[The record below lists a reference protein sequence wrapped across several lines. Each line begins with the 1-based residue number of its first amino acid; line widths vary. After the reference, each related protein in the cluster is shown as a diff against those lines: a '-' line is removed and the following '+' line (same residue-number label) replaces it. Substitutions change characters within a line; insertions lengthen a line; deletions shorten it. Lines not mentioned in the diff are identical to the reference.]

1 MAYQRAMR
9 LRILLVAAIAVT
21 TGGCGG
27 AAVRYAVHMQRAEQY
42 LTARNLD
49 KASIEVRNAMQVQ
62 PRAAAALDLNGR
74 IEEMRGNWREA
85 AGSYQAALDT
95 QPGDLKAQVGLGKI
109 YVMAGAGERALHVV
123 APGLVAHPD
132 DPDLLAVR
140 GAAEHLLKNEDAA
153 RADAERAV
161 QLAPADET
169 AIALLAALDQQTG
182 KTDQAVALVAAA
194 VRKAPATVSL
204 REVLAT
210 LYLSTGQKDL
220 AEQQL
225 RQLVEL
231 RPEELPPRVRL
242 AQFLSASGRL
252 EAAQRVLEEAVQKL
266 PKSAVAKVTLADFIA
281 TQRSR
286 AAGEATLRK
295 FIGQDPGDYDLRF
308 ALGALLQRSGATDEA
323 IAVYREIVSSDGT
336 GPRGLNARTAIAA
349 LELTRGQ
356 FPPAEALVAE
366 VLRKN
371 PRDSDALIL
380 RANISLAR
388 NDPTPAIADL
398 RAVLRDQPQSASL
411 HRTLARAYLAQGN
424 SALAEEAL
432 HSATEAAPNDPAVVI
447 EFAQFLAERGRVA
460 EAATALE
467 AAVRRMPDNA
477 QVREALIRAY
487 LGKHDMAAAR
497 AAAEDLKALHA
508 DAPDGFYFAGLVAQQ
523 ENRLEDSEK
532 DLQRALAL
540 KPDSIDVLA
549 ALSRLDVQR
558 GKGAA
563 AIARLKALA
572 EHQPRNVLLLNLLG
586 QTYLATKDT
595 TDAASALTQAIEAD
609 PRSWP
614 SYRNRARVKVVQSDA
629 DGAIADYEAAL
640 KIAPSDPQ
648 LLMEA
653 AALEEQHGKIDAA
666 IAGYDALYRNDPQ
679 VRQLAANN
687 LAMLLVTYRKDQ
699 ASLDRARE
707 LSADFASSDNGAL
720 LDTNG
725 WVRFK
730 RGEYTAALSVLEQAV
745 TRSPD
750 SKVIRFHR
758 AMAELQL
765 GLRDRARSDLET
777 ALSGSGSFLGS
788 DEARAT
794 LTSLTQRSS

>member
-1 MAYQRAMR
+1 MAHQRAMR
-9 LRILLVAAIAVT
+9 LRIMLVAAIAVAA
-21 TGGCGG
+21 GGCGG
-27 AAVRYAVHMQRAEQY
+27 AEVRYAVHMQRAEQY
-42 LTARNLD
+42 LAARNLD

-74 IEEMRGNWREA
+74 IEELRGHWREA
-85 AGSYQAALDT
+85 AGSYQAALDL
-95 QPGDLKAQVGLGKI
+95 QAGDLKARIGLGKI
-109 YVMAGAGERALHVV
+109 YVMAGSGDRALQVV

-132 DPDLLAVR
+132 NPDLLAVR
-140 GAAEHLLKNEDAA
+140 GAAEHELKREDVAL
-153 RADAERAV
+153 ADAERAV
-161 QLAPADET
+161 RLAPANET
-169 AIALLAALDQQTG
+169 AIALLAALYQQTG
-182 KTDQAVALVAAA
+182 KADQAVALVAAA
-194 VRKAPATVSL
+194 VRKAPDAVSL
-204 REVLAT
+204 REVLST
-210 LYLSTGQKDL
+210 LYLGTGQKSL
-220 AEQQL
+220 AEEQL
-225 RQLVEL
+225 RQLVQL
-231 RPEELPPRVRL
+231 RPKELPPRVRL
-242 AQFLSASGRL
+242 AQFLAGSGRL
-252 EAAQRVLEEAVQKL
+252 EDAQRVLEEAVQNL
-266 PKSAVAKVTLADFIA
+266 PKSAAAKVTLADFIA

-286 AAGEATLRK
+286 AAGETTLRK
-295 FIGQDPGDYDLRF
+295 FIAQDPGDDDLRF

-356 FPPAEALVAE
+356 FPEAEALVAE

-388 NDPTPAIADL
+388 HDPTPAIADL
-398 RAVLRDQPQSASL
+398 RTVLRDQPQSASL

-467 AAVRRMPDNA
+467 SAVHRLPDNT
-477 QVREALIRAY
+477 QLREALIRAY
-487 LGKHDMAAAR
+487 LGKHDVVAAR
-497 AAAEDLKALHA
+497 AAADDLKTMHT

-523 ENRLEDSEK
+523 DNRLEDSERE
-532 DLQRALAL
+532 LQRALTL

-563 AIARLKALA
+563 AIQRLKTLA
-572 EHQPRNVLLLNLLG
+572 EHEPNNVLLLNLLG
-586 QTYLATKDT
+586 QTFLATKDT
-595 TDAASALTQAIEAD
+595 TGATAALTQAIQAD
-609 PRSWP
+609 PRSWT
-614 SYRNRARVKVVQSDA
+614 SYRNRARVKVAQNDP

-653 AALEEQHGKIDAA
+653 AALEEQHGRVDAA
-666 IAGYDALYRNDPQ
+666 IAGYDALYRSDPQ
-679 VRQLAANN
+679 ARQLAANN
-687 LAMLLVTYRKDQ
+687 LAMLLVTYRKDPV
-699 ASLDRARE
+699 SLDRARD
-707 LSADFASSDNGAL
+707 LSAAFASSDNGAL

-745 TRSPD
+745 ARSPD

-765 GLRDRARSDLET
+765 GLRDRARSDLEM
-777 ALSGSGSFLGS
+777 ALSGSASFLGS

-794 LTSLTQRSS
+794 LTTLTRRSS